1 MAVESLENPAARN
14 SVLELGGPESLSP
27 HQAIKIFEEATGK
40 TFEVTHVPPEALQA
54 QYDGVTDPMQK
65 SFIGL
70 MLCYADGDPIDMRAI
85 QKTFAVRLTPL
96 KEYVA
101 SVLAPA

>member
-1 MAVESLENPAARN
+1 M
-14 SVLELGGPESLSP
+14 
-27 HQAIKIFEEATGK
+27 
-40 TFEVTHVPPEALQA
+40 
-54 QYDGVTDPMQK
+54 TDPMQK